1 MNRMQRAVVLLTLLD
16 QLRNRGSW
24 CGETHLQKATFFLQQ
39 MMRVPLGFNFVL
51 YKHGPYS
58 FDLNDEI
65 TALRADQLLTV
76 LPRSPYGPSLHPS
89 DVGLALLERFPKT
102 QDRYAR
108 AVQFV
113 ADRLAGKN
121 VVELERLGTALFV
134 ASTAPASDETSRVER
149 IQAAKPHVLAED
161 AGVALRLVNEMSES
175 AREWLPT

>member
-1 MNRMQRAVVLLTLLD
+1 MNRMQRAVVLLTLLE

-24 CGETHLQKATFFLQQ
+24 CGETHLQKATYFLQQ
-39 MMRVPLGFNFVL
+39 MMRVPLGFDFVL

-76 LPRSPYGPSLHPS
+76 SPRSPYGPSLYPTNI
-89 DVGLALLERFPKT
+89 GLAHLERFPKT
-102 QDRYAR
+102 RERYAK

-134 ASTAPASDETSRVER
+134 TSTSPTSDENSRVER
-149 IQAAKPHVLAED
+149 LQAVKPHVVAQD
-161 AGVALRLVNEMSES
+161 ARAALRLVDEMAES

>member
-1 MNRMQRAVVLLTLLD
+1 MNRMQRAVVLLMLLE

-39 MMRVPLGFNFVL
+39 MMGVPLGFDFIL

-89 DVGLALLERFPKT
+89 DVGLALLGRFLKT
-102 QDRYAR
+102 RDRFAKPI
-108 AVQFV
+108 QFV
-113 ADRLAGKN
+113 ADRLSDKN

-134 ASTAPASDETSRVER
+134 VSTAPTSDVSERVER
-149 IQAAKPHVLAED
+149 IQAVKPHVLAED
-161 AGVALRLVNEMSES
+161 ARAALCLVGDMTEAANDW
-175 AREWLPT
+175 RTT